1 MSNANITDFNI
12 RYPGHPKYNVSRIV
26 EDRTMEFLLQKV
38 EMILYTNQGDLLS
51 DPNFGC
57 NIEYYL
63 WSIDAPVEK
72 IQSVIQE
79 QINTYIPELNQL
91 QYNLNVEVQ
100 VYQGTLRDILYINI
114 NIKNSKLNFIIQ

>member
-1 MSNANITDFNI
+1 MANANITDFNI

-26 EDRTMEFLLQKV
+26 EDRTMEFLLQKL

-63 WSIDAPVEK
+63 WSINAPVEK

-91 QYNLNVEVQ
+91 QYNLSVNVQ
-100 VYQGTLRDILYINI
+100 VYQGTLRDILYINF
-114 NIKNSKLNFIIQ
+114 NIKNSQLNFVVQ